1 MTHNGRCSRCD
12 EPADA
17 DQVGETMFCTNC
29 GSKIEEGAYFC
40 GNCGCRIAGPAA
52 NAGHEPSPAQPQNAA
67 YTQQNV
73 QYPLDAPV
81 APQRSSFASFL
92 TERRQIGRAMV
103 PTFAI
108 ILAAM
113 IAAAGAAYALCKAYQ
128 VFVAPAL
135 EQKSEPAGEDKGES
149 NKETVAAKNKK
160 AHEAYDGII
169 DVYRQYGEYCDEMGA
184 GSGDEESLKKLDDL
198 MDGHSYIGPYA
209 YDKRVDPECFEAYYM
224 EKDLDGDG
232 VDELLIAQ
240 KFCYEEGNRE
250 DFGLVNFYYFED
262 GRVRSIYD
270 NIGDGMAT
278 ATLSKDGFLI
288 MGEGQGIEVCDGG
301 KIALRTSQDRFSASY
316 YFDYAGGKMNLT
328 DALQLNYDDS
338 SDEEDS
344 YKVMSIENGKKQP
357 DQTIVGWQNAGAMRD
372 EFDARYQASTENSKL
387 LASHDWT
394 KIE

>member
-1 MTHNGRCSRCD
+1 
-12 EPADA
+12 
-17 DQVGETMFCTNC
+17 MFCTNC

-40 GNCGCRIAGPAA
+40 GSCGCRVAGPAA
-52 NAGHEPSPAQPQNAA
+52 NAGHEPYPAQPQNAA
-67 YTQQNV
+67 YAQQNV
-73 QYPLDAPV
+73 QYPPEAPV

-135 EQKSEPAGEDKGES
+135 EQKSEPAGEDQGES
-149 NKETVAAKNKK
+149 NKETVSAQNEE

-169 DVYRQYGEYCDEMGA
+169 DVYRRYGDYCDENGA
-184 GSGDEESLKKLDDL
+184 WSGDEESSEELENPLA
-198 MDGHSYIGPYA
+198 GQSYIGPYA
-209 YDKRVDPECFEAYYM
+209 YNKSTGPEYFEAYYL
-224 EKDLDGDG
+224 ENDLDGDG
-232 VDELLIAQ
+232 IDELFIAQ
-240 KFCYEEGNRE
+240 EYCFGEGIRE
-250 DFGLVNFYYFED
+250 SLCLVNFYYFED
-262 GRVRSIYD
+262 GKAKSIYD

-278 ATLSKDGFLI
+278 ATLPGDGFLI
-288 MGEGQGIEVCDGG
+288 MGEWQAIELCDDG
-301 KIALRTSQDRFSASY
+301 KIALRTGQDRYSASY
-316 YFDYAGGKMNLT
+316 YFDYEDGKMSLT
-328 DALQLNYDDS
+328 DALQLNCDDS

>member
-1 MTHNGRCSRCD
+1 MYY
-12 EPADA
+12 
-17 DQVGETMFCTNC
+17 TNC
-29 GSKIEEGAYFC
+29 GSKIEEGACFC
-40 GNCGCRIAGPAA
+40 GNCGCRIAGSAA
-52 NAGHEPSPAQPQNAA
+52 NAGYEQYPAQPQNVA
-67 YTQQNV
+67 YPQQNV
-73 QYPLDAPV
+73 QHPLEAPV

-113 IAAAGAAYALCKAYQ
+113 IAAAGTAYALCKVYQ

-135 EQKSEPAGEDKGES
+135 EQRNEPAGEGQGDS
-149 NKETVAAKNKK
+149 NKETVSAENEK

-169 DVYRQYGEYCDEMGA
+169 GVYRQFGELCDEMGA
-184 GSGDEESLKKLDDL
+184 GSGDDESTEKLENPL
-198 MDGHSYIGPYA
+198 AGQSYIGPYA
-209 YDKRVDPECFEAYYM
+209 YNKSTGPEYFEAYYL

-232 VDELLIAQ
+232 IDELFIAQ
-240 KFCYEEGNRE
+240 EYSYREGVR
-250 DFGLVNFYYFED
+250 DSFSLVNFYYFED
-262 GRVRSIYD
+262 GKAKSIYD

-278 ATLSKDGFLI
+278 ATLPGDGFLI
-288 MGEGQGIEVCDGG
+288 MGEWQAIELCDDG
-301 KIALRTSQDRFSASY
+301 KIALRTRQDRYSASY
-316 YFDYAGGKMNLT
+316 YFDYADGKMSLT
-328 DALQLNYDDS
+328 DALQLNCDDL

-357 DQTIVGWQNAGAMRD
+357 DQTVVGWQNAGAMRD

-387 LASHDWT
+387 LASHDWA

>member
-1 MTHNGRCSRCD
+1 
-12 EPADA
+12 
-17 DQVGETMFCTNC
+17 MFCTNC
-29 GSKIEEGAYFC
+29 GAKIEEGACFC
-40 GNCGCRIAGPAA
+40 GNCGCRIVGPAA
-52 NAGHEPSPAQPQNAA
+52 NAGHEQYPAQIQNVA
-67 YTQQNV
+67 YPQQNV

-113 IAAAGAAYALCKAYQ
+113 IAAAGAAYALCKVYQ

-135 EQKSEPAGEDKGES
+135 EQKSESAVEDQGGTNREKVS
-149 NKETVAAKNKK
+149 DQNKM

-169 DVYRQYGEYCDEMGA
+169 DVYRQYGEQCDEKGT
-184 GSGDEESLKKLDDL
+184 GPGDEESSKKLGDF
-198 MDGHSYIGPYA
+198 MAGQSYIGPYA
-209 YDKRVDPECFEAYYM
+209 YNKRTGPEYFEAYYL
-224 EKDLDGDG
+224 ERDLDGDG
-232 VDELLIAQ
+232 IDELFIAQ
-240 KFCYEEGNRE
+240 EYSYREGVR
-250 DFGLVNFYYFED
+250 DSFSLVNFYYFED
-262 GRVRSIYD
+262 GKARSIYD
-270 NIGDGMAT
+270 NIGDGIAT

-288 MGEGQGIEVCDGG
+288 MGEWQAIELCDGG
-301 KIALRTSQDRFSASY
+301 KIALRTRQDRYSASY
-316 YFDYAGGKMNLT
+316 YFDYAGGKMSLT
-328 DALQLNYDDS
+328 DALQLNCDDS

-372 EFDARYQASTENSKL
+372 EFDARYQALSENGKL
-387 LASHDWT
+387 LASHDWA

>member
-1 MTHNGRCSRCD
+1 
-12 EPADA
+12 
-17 DQVGETMFCTNC
+17 MFCTNC
-29 GSKIEEGAYFC
+29 GSKIEEGAFFC

-52 NAGHEPSPAQPQNAA
+52 NTGHEQYPAQPQNAA
-67 YTQQNV
+67 YAQQSV

-81 APQRSSFASFL
+81 ALQRSSFASFL

-113 IAAAGAAYALCKAYQ
+113 IAAAGTAYALCKAYQ

-232 VDELLIAQ
+232 IDELFIAQ
-240 KFCYEEGNRE
+240 EYCFGEGIRE
-250 DFGLVNFYYFED
+250 SLCLVNFYYFEN
-262 GRVRSIYD
+262 GKAKSIYD

-288 MGEGQGIEVCDGG
+288 MGEWQGIELCDEG

-316 YFDYAGGKMNLT
+316 YFDYAGGKMSLT
-328 DALQLNYDDS
+328 DALQINYDDS
-338 SDEEDS
+338 SDDEDS
-344 YKVMSIENGKKQP
+344 YTVMSIENGKKQP
-357 DQTIVGWQNAGAMRD
+357 DQTVVGWQNAGAMRD

-387 LASHDWT
+387 LASHDWA

>member
-1 MTHNGRCSRCD
+1 
-12 EPADA
+12 
-17 DQVGETMFCTNC
+17 MFCTNC

-40 GNCGCRIAGPAA
+40 GNCGCRIVGSAA
-52 NAGHEPSPAQPQNAA
+52 NTGYEPYPAQSQNTA
-67 YTQQNV
+67 YVQQSV
-73 QYPLDAPV
+73 RYPLDAPV

-113 IAAAGAAYALCKAYQ
+113 IAAAGTAYALCKAYQ

-135 EQKSEPAGEDKGES
+135 EQKSEPEGEDRGES
-149 NKETVAAKNKK
+149 NKETVSAENDK

-169 DVYRQYGEYCDEMGA
+169 DVYRRYGDYCDENGA
-184 GSGDEESLKKLDDL
+184 WSGDEESSEELENPLA
-198 MDGHSYIGPYA
+198 GQSYIGPYA
-209 YDKRVDPECFEAYYM
+209 YNKGVSPEYFVAHYL

-232 VDELLIAQ
+232 IDELFIAQ
-240 KFCYEEGNRE
+240 EYCFGEGIRE
-250 DFGLVNFYYFED
+250 SLCLVNFYYFED
-262 GRVRSIYD
+262 GKAKSIYD

-288 MGEGQGIEVCDGG
+288 MGEGQAIELCDDG
-301 KIALRTSQDRFSASY
+301 KIALRTRQDRYSASY
-316 YFDYAGGKMNLT
+316 YFDYEDGKMSLT
-328 DALQLNYDDS
+328 DALQLNCDDS

-357 DQTIVGWQNAGAMRD
+357 DQTVVGWQNAGAMRD
-372 EFDARYQASTENSKL
+372 EFDARYQASSENSKL

>member
-1 MTHNGRCSRCD
+1 
-12 EPADA
+12 
-17 DQVGETMFCTNC
+17 MFCTNC

-40 GNCGCRIAGPAA
+40 GNCGCRIAGSAA
-52 NAGHEPSPAQPQNAA
+52 NTGHGPYPAQPQNAA
-67 YTQQNV
+67 YAQQSV

-113 IAAAGAAYALCKAYQ
+113 IAAAGTAYALCKAYQ

-135 EQKSEPAGEDKGES
+135 EQKNEPAGEDQGGS
-149 NKETVAAKNKK
+149 NKETVSAQNDK
-160 AHEAYDGII
+160 AHEAYEGII
-169 DVYRQYGEYCDEMGA
+169 DVYRQYGAYCDEKGT
-184 GSGDEESLKKLDDL
+184 GLGDEESSKKLETL
-198 MDGHSYIGPYA
+198 MDGQSYMGIYV
-209 YDKRVDPECFEAYYM
+209 YYKSVDPENCEAYYL
-224 EKDLDGDG
+224 EKDIDGDG
-232 VDELLIAQ
+232 VDELFVAQ
-240 KFCYEEGNRE
+240 ELAYTESEGK
-250 DFGLVNFYYFED
+250 GLVNLYYFED
-262 GRVRSIYD
+262 GKAKSIYD

-278 ATLSKDGFLI
+278 TTLSKDGFLI
-288 MGEGQGIEVCDGG
+288 MGEGQGIELCDEG
-301 KIALRTSQDRFSASY
+301 KIALRTRQDRYSASY
-316 YFDYAGGKMNLT
+316 YFDYAGGKMSLA

-357 DQTIVGWQNAGAMRD
+357 DQTVVGWQNAGAMRD

-387 LASHDWT
+387 LASHDWA

>member
-1 MTHNGRCSRCD
+1 
-12 EPADA
+12 
-17 DQVGETMFCTNC
+17 MFCTNC

-40 GNCGCRIAGPAA
+40 GSCGCRVAGPAA
-52 NAGHEPSPAQPQNAA
+52 NAGHEPYPAQPQNAA
-67 YTQQNV
+67 YAQQNV
-73 QYPLDAPV
+73 QYPPEAPV

-108 ILAAM
+108 ILAAL
-113 IAAAGAAYALCKAYQ
+113 IAAAGTAYALCKAYQ

-135 EQKSEPAGEDKGES
+135 EQRGEPAGEDQGES
-149 NKETVAAKNKK
+149 NKQTVSVQNEE

-169 DVYRQYGEYCDEMGA
+169 DVYRQYGAYCDEMGA
-184 GSGDEESLKKLDDL
+184 GSGDEESSKRLGDL
-198 MDGHSYIGPYA
+198 MDGQSYIGPYA
-209 YDKRVDPECFEAYYM
+209 YDKRVDPENCEAYYL
-224 EKDLDGDG
+224 EKDIDGDG
-232 VDELLIAQ
+232 VDELFVAQ
-240 KFCYEEGNRE
+240 ELAYAESEGKN
-250 DFGLVNFYYFED
+250 LVNLYYFED
-262 GRVRSIYD
+262 GKAKSIYD

-288 MGEGQGIEVCDGG
+288 MGEWQAIELCDDG
-301 KIALRTSQDRFSASY
+301 KIVLRTRQDRYSASY

>member
-1 MTHNGRCSRCD
+1 
-12 EPADA
+12 
-17 DQVGETMFCTNC
+17 MFCTNC

-40 GNCGCRIAGPAA
+40 GNCGCRIASPAV
-52 NAGHEPSPAQPQNAA
+52 NTCHEPSPAQPQNAA

-73 QYPLDAPV
+73 QYPLEAPV
-81 APQRSSFASFL
+81 APQRSSFASF
-92 TERRQIGRAMV
+92 
-103 PTFAI
+103 
-108 ILAAM
+108 
-113 IAAAGAAYALCKAYQ
+113 KAYQ

-135 EQKSEPAGEDKGES
+135 EQKSEPAGEDKCES